1 MFCAPLPSLLQPR
14 ATHQLE
20 SNQDQTLPNTAQEW
34 LCMLMM
40 EVKSL
45 KSVSLSLHIFLSFR
59 PISFRWH
66 LTPFINLRYRLTP
79 IRSVATKKNPSASH
93 RTRCSVRYR
102 VITKFTLNFNTF
114 LFHLHKRTYAPNG
127 VPSLVQVCPPTVEF
141 KSTSQMWRVRSV
153 GRIHTF
159 PFCRVP
165 INGGHLIRFHQF
177 TYAIAIE

>member
-1 MFCAPLPSLLQPR
+1 MIVHADDGGKIVKVSFSFTPHISLFSTYFVQV
-14 ATHQLE
+14 AFDTFH
-20 SNQDQTLPNTAQEW
+20 
-34 LCMLMM
+34 
-40 EVKSL
+40 KS
-45 KSVSLSLHIFLSFR
+45 SLSVD
-59 PISFRWH
+59 
-66 LTPFINLRYRLTP
+66 TDKE
-79 IRSVATKKNPSASH
+79 RSKKKNPSASH